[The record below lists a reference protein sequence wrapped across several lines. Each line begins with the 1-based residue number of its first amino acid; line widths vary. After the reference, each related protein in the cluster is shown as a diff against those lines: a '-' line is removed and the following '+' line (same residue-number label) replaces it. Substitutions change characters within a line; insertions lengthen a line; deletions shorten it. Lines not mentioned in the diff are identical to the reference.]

1 MSHALFVL
9 IRSFWQSRG
18 PAASAAFGF
27 SGWQRASCQSIL
39 TRACARLVQ
48 LQLRRGSWLS
58 VGFFGGRSRVQLQM
72 VRTLLGFVFASFA
85 KGQPT
90 ANLQL
95 SPPENPLPQ
104 VSAIVA
110 NLESARQTIQE
121 KDHALLQAAYDTA
134 LVNGRARI
142 RKALDSSQASGWNVV
157 SSFLAN
163 RAAKPGAVP
172 GVDNVLLE
180 MVPPSAPSGVI
191 RGRIQRLDRVL
202 ASEDEAVLQQ
212 GCREM
217 ALLVD
222 IVVGDL
228 QHALDSEKDLQGS
241 GGASF
246 LASSDDLNIRVNA
259 LAPYPTIADIVAESE
274 LARFEAGND
283 LKHKILQ
290 SQLQLLQALNGFI
303 SASLNNCQ

>member
-1 MSHALFVL
+1 MA
-9 IRSFWQSRG
+9 
-18 PAASAAFGF
+18 
-27 SGWQRASCQSIL
+27 
-39 TRACARLVQ
+39 
-48 LQLRRGSWLS
+48 
-58 VGFFGGRSRVQLQM
+58 
-72 VRTLLGFVFASFA
+72 RTLLGFVFASFA
-85 KGQPT
+85 NGQPT

-110 NLESARQTIQE
+110 NLESARQTTQE
-121 KDHALLQAAYDTA
+121 TDEALLQAAYDTA
-134 LVNGRARI
+134 LANGRARI
-142 RKALDSSQASGWNVV
+142 QKALGSTRASGWNVV

-163 RAAKPGAVP
+163 KAAKPGAGP
-172 GVDNVLLE
+172 DIDNVSLE

-191 RGRIQRLDRVL
+191 RSRIQRLDRVL

-228 QHALDSEKDLQGS
+228 KHALGSEKYFQGS
-241 GGASF
+241 EGASF
-246 LASSDDLNIRVNA
+246 LASSDDLDIRVNA

-274 LARFEAGND
+274 QARFEVGSE

-303 SASLNNCQ
+303 SVSLNNGQ